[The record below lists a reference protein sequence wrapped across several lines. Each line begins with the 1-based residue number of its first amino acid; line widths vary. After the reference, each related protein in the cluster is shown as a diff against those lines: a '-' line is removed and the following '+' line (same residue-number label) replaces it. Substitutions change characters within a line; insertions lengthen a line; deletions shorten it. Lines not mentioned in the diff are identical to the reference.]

1 MAERIYDVGKIKEL
15 VAAKIKQE
23 FPKYRFSLRIRRGGS
38 GVIYITWLKADFYP
52 FVDANETHLDINPY
66 WIGDNKKITQKAK
79 DVMQRVKDITDEY
92 NWDNSDA
99 MTDYFDVNFYLH
111 LNIGSYDKPFEVV
124 ASANKPRPTQN
135 STSDLATPNFDKGKL
150 LREGNGWKV
159 YLKMLPD
166 GRIVYNVFKDKETAA
181 NKSDWDA
188 IKGEV
193 YIESGFKW
201 SKYGF
206 SRWGSMTPNDE
217 NLILDALFK
226 VLSKYYSIPTT
237 QTQPTTTTQIQ
248 TTPQQPTN
256 NNNIT
261 LQDIKIFKEY
271 VSSYY
276 GKNGLYKK
284 SYNGGFSE
292 NQIDKAVEDYILT
305 TTYWGGGGSL
315 DKDNVRDILISST
328 NSSQNY
334 IYGEQFGVPFDYGQK
349 LINEL
354 INRGFQVVEYRK
366 AIHISKPNYPK
377 MTIYDNGGEF
387 RVNIVDINVNP
398 SVIQISSKIPYDKTT
413 GIVDTFDLA
422 NDIESL
428 YLSDV
433 MQSNSSD
440 IQKQNIQIT
449 IKGLQYLADLGNED
463 AKATIIGLKYLL

>member
-38 GVIYITWLKADFYP
+38 GVIYITWLKGDFNP
-52 FVDANETHLDINPY
+52 FVDTNETHLDINHY
-66 WIGDNKKITQKAK
+66 YIQDDKRITQKAK

-135 STSDLATPNFDKGKL
+135 SPSDVATPNFDKGKL

-166 GRIVYNVFKDKETAA
+166 GRIVYNVFKDKETPA

-226 VLSKYYSIPTT
+226 VLSKYYTE
-237 QTQPTTTTQIQ
+237 
-248 TTPQQPTN
+248 TTPQKPTN

-271 VSSYY
+271 VSSFY
-276 GKNGLYKK
+276 GKFGVYKK

-292 NQIDKAVEDYILT
+292 DAIDKAVDSYLLT
-305 TTYWGGGGSL
+305 TSYWAGGGSL
-315 DKDNVRDILISST
+315 DRDNVRDILISST

-334 IYGEQFGVPFDYGQK
+334 IYGEGFGVPYDYGQR

-354 INRGFQVVEYRK
+354 RNRGFQVVEHKK
-366 AIHISKPNYPK
+366 AIHISKPNYSQ

-387 RVNIVDINVNP
+387 SVTIMDVNANP
-398 SVIQISSKIPYDKTT
+398 NVIQISSSIPYDKTT

-428 YLSDV
+428 YLSEV
-433 MQSNSSD
+433 MKINTSD